1 MTFFAGPA
9 TSKHVFA
16 ISCVLLAGLP
26 LAHLDEPHSGS
37 ENATPANKTPTR
49 TTRSRSD
56 VIIVQ
61 PACCG
66 HAQAAPVPPPAPTTL
81 GPLFFLGRFGIGF
94 RPPSIRIVGNVD
106 TQFGRR

>member
-1 MTFFAGPA
+1 MTLFVGPA
-9 TSKHVFA
+9 TSKHVLA
-16 ISCVLLAGLP
+16 MYCILLASLP
-26 LAHLDEPHSGS
+26 LVRLNEPNSRS
-37 ENATPANKTPTR
+37 ENASPANNTLTR

-66 HAQAAPVPPPAPTTL
+66 NAQHAPAPTTL